1 MVDIADEFNFVKDLL
16 SQQLKD
22 NPNLNTFKVGKNEHM
37 LELDHS
43 FICQKKPD
51 GTFEVFRM
59 SADILGKGQEGKVKL
74 IENEAGEK
82 FVVKIQAAP
91 AEAQKSKNQA
101 ELEMMEDVGILL
113 GQFTRQRAT
122 KRDKVLNKEIG
133 DKQYTLQR
141 YIPGQ
146 ELADLLKP
154 GSKTLSIK
162 EKLKLLTEI
171 LACADFHHAK
181 SIIHRDIKPE
191 NMIIGFDAQ
200 GNIQDCTF
208 IDYGV
213 SIKAGETGEV
223 IKPYSGSPRF
233 MAPEI
238 GRNEFGKEYGAYNQ
252 LAGRISALKAK
263 NPNDPD
269 LPNLVKQLDEQKA
282 KFMAV
287 LGKQYTFTAK
297 TDIYAIGILA
307 RDVLKINL
315 DSLSLGDLL
324 SENPNDRPTAK
335 EAMEKVQAQMN
346 VVIAEDL
353 VKTFDARKEKSKS
366 SQEPPTVL
374 SEGPL
379 AGVSANKNRTPALV
393 KLRDLHQ
400 VGGKL
405 IVADAS
411 QVAKLK
417 QFQQRGL
424 KGFFEIQNKEFLID
438 DMGKAYAVYRPLGK
452 GGLGSVYLVQ
462 DLESEKWYA
471 AKTSGDKMNRF
482 GDAPQVISVMRQENA
497 MLAELGQLVGVISA
511 FKGQTDSKA
520 VQHAV
525 SIQEF
530 AYGEEYF
537 DVTKANETI
546 PGDQAVLMSLRLFE
560 ELSDLHSK
568 NILHLDIK
576 PENIKWDAEYNRCR
590 ILDMGCSVKVPAG
603 QPLQHQAFH
612 IIGTEVYLPPEIRK
626 GKDNTFSDKGDV
638 FAAGKSIKVLIEKA
652 TNLTSEEKEQLNQFV
667 ERTQSVDPK
676 DRPTASEAKEILFK
690 IAQQMHN
697 ENRLVDPSVTIQSTA
712 IELNNYISDKI
723 SSDPQKDAVRKGL
736 ITWMKSSS
744 GELNK
749 SDKLKIAKAVV
760 DLIEQKYANGTPS
773 NLKQED
779 VLEMANAI
787 MQGRLDNIVN
797 PDPTVEAILQKSCNA
812 LSASF
817 AQHLEVQLGK
827 ENVASVKT
835 DSRM

>member
-16 SQQLKD
+16 SSQLKD

-43 FICQKKPD
+43 FICQRKPD
-51 GTFEVFRM
+51 GAFEVFRM
-59 SADILGKGQEGKVKL
+59 SADILGKGQEGKVKI

-91 AEAQKSKNQA
+91 TEAQKNKSLE
-101 ELEMMEDVGILL
+101 ELEMMEDVGLLL
-113 GQFTRQRAT
+113 GQFTRQRAA

-146 ELADLLKP
+146 ELAQLVKP
-154 GSKTLSIK
+154 GARAFTDK
-162 EKLKLLTEI
+162 EKLKILIEI
-171 LACADFHHAK
+171 LACADFNHAK

-191 NMIIGFDAQ
+191 NMIISFDPQ

-213 SIKAGETGEV
+213 SVKAGETGEV
-223 IKPYSGSPRF
+223 TKPYSGSPSY

-252 LAGRISALKAK
+252 LLAK
-263 NPNDPD
+263 FNAIKTKDPNDPQI
-269 LPNLVKQLDEQKA
+269 PGMQKQLEEQKA

-287 LGKQYTFTAK
+287 LHKQYTFTPK

-307 RDVLKINL
+307 RNVLKLNL
-315 DSLSLGDLL
+315 DDLSLGDLL
-324 SENPNDRPTAK
+324 SEDPKDRPTAK
-335 EAMEKVQAQMN
+335 EAMAKVQAQLN
-346 VVIAEDL
+346 VVIAEEL
-353 VKTFDARKEKSKS
+353 VNTFDSRKSKARTASQNEVQSENISPNIS
-366 SQEPPTVL
+366 SNNT
-374 SEGPL
+374 
-379 AGVSANKNRTPALV
+379 RIPALV
-393 KLRDLHQ
+393 KARDLHQ
-400 VGGKL
+400 VGDKR
-405 IVADAS
+405 IAADTS
-411 QVAKLK
+411 QLAKLK
-417 QFQQRGL
+417 QFQQRGM

-438 DMGKAYAVYRPLGK
+438 DLGKAYAVYRPLGK

-471 AKTSGDKMNRF
+471 AKTSGDKLGRR
-482 GDAPQVISVMRQENA
+482 GESPQVVSVMRHENE
-497 MLAELGQLVGVISA
+497 MLNELGQLVGVVTA
-511 FKGQTDSKA
+511 FKGLSNSKA

-537 DVTKANETI
+537 DVTKENETI

-560 ELSDLHSK
+560 ELADLHSK

-576 PENIKWDAEYNRCR
+576 PENMKWDAEFNRCK

-638 FAAGKSIKVLIEKA
+638 FAAGKSIKGLIEKA

-667 ERTQSVDPK
+667 ERTQSVDPN
-676 DRPTASEAKEILFK
+676 DRPTASEAREILFNV
-690 IAQQMHN
+690 AQKMQS
-697 ENRLVDPSVTIQSTA
+697 ENRLIDSNIAIQTAA
-712 IELNNYISDKI
+712 IELNGYISAKGFNQ
-723 SSDPQKDAVRKGL
+723 PNKEAVQKGL
-736 ITWMKSSS
+736 ITWMKSSTDD
-744 GELNK
+744 LNK
-749 SDKLKIAKAVV
+749 SDKVSIAKAVV
-760 DLIEQKYANGTPS
+760 DLIEEKYANDTPS

-787 MQGRLDNIVN
+787 MQGRLDNAVN
-797 PDPTVEAILQKSCNA
+797 TDPEIEAILQKSCNA

-817 AQHLEVQLGK
+817 AQHLDVQLGN
-827 ENVASVKT
+827 ENVVTAKSK
-835 DSRM
+835 SSI